1 MQKKMQAQKKS
12 KKQPK
17 LWVFACLLFFFAFF
31 CILFAFYLLFFC
43 FVFAFCLLF
52 SVFFCIFPAFFEL
65 CSVFIWFFLP
75 GCLFA
80 FSFCVVCF
88 FLAFFL
94 LSFRF
99 FSAFLFLLAFFAF
112 FFACFFLHVFLL
124 YFFGLLFFCIIY
136 CFSFRLAFLFTLFFF
151 AFFPLKSKVLVSR
164 ISPVLV
170 IISVV
175 INLGMLN
182 DAWWFSSQVFE
193 KCASHCKTDRVMIA
207 DDCLILFLFGKLMGN
222 FALWLIIF
230 SCGQCALAMI
240 R

>member
-1 MQKKMQAQKKS
+1 MQAQKKS

-17 LWVFACLLFFFAFF
+17 LWVFACLLFFF
-31 CILFAFYLLFFC
+31 
-43 FVFAFCLLF
+43 
-52 SVFFCIFPAFFEL
+52 
-65 CSVFIWFFLP
+65 
-75 GCLFA
+75 
-80 FSFCVVCF
+80 CF
-88 FLAFFL
+88 FLHSFCFLFAFFL
-94 LSFRF
+94 LCFC
-99 FSAFLFLLAFFAF
+99 FLFAFFCFFLHFSCIFWAVLGFHLIFSSWLPFCVFFLCRLLFSCFFFAFFPLLFCFSFFACIFFAF
-112 FFACFFLHVFLL
+112 FFACFFCMFFCFIFLAC
-124 YFFGLLFFCIIY
+124 FFFCIIY